1 MQVVILRKN
10 ISFHH
15 ILTKHQRT
23 VHSGETSSWNGY
35 YRERLAYFR
44 LEIFG
49 YIQKYGQKMD
59 LE

>member
-10 ISFHH
+10 ISLHH
-15 ILTKHQRT
+15 ILTNHQRMAYT
-23 VHSGETSSWNGY
+23 GETSSWNGS
-35 YRERLAYFR
+35 YRERSAYLR
-44 LEIFG
+44 LEILG